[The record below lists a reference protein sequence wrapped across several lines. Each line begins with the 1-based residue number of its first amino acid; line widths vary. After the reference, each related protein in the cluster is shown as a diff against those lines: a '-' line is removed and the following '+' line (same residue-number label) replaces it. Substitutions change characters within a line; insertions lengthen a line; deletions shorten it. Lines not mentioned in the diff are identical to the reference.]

1 MFMLSTHVKKI
12 QVQKIHKTNDIPSLP
27 TGVVVRN
34 KGENRSRNRSNFDS
48 LPTRAENLLFQH
60 EIFVT

>member
-1 MFMLSTHVKKI
+1 MLFTHVEKI
-12 QVQKIHKTNDIPSLP
+12 KVPKTHQKNDNPNLP

-34 KGENRSRNRSNFDS
+34 KGENRSNFDN